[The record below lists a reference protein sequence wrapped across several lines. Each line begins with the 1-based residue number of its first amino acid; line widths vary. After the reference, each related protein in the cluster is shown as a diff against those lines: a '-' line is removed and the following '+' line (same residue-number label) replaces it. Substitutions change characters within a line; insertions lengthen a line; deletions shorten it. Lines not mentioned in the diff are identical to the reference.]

1 VTSYPSAVR
10 CLVPAILIALA
21 QGACGRAS
29 TPPDPAAAPSFQESS
44 IDLPGALV
52 ASPAPARAPA
62 GFLKG
67 QLHLHSNASGDSD
80 TPPDQVRAWYAAR
93 GYDFIVFT
101 DHNRI
106 TAMADAPEGMLV
118 LPGVELTQ
126 NLRSC
131 EPAPLPGDAC
141 LLHVNALFVAGPADG
156 PLLPAQALWI
166 VPRRDDIYARGV
178 DAARALGGIAQL
190 NHPNFQ
196 RGADLEILMTLARRG
211 LTLVEIA
218 NQAVDSDNEGG
229 AGLLSTE
236 ALWDAALTRGARVF
250 GTATD
255 DAHHYDDAAVVRA
268 RGEIAYTGDRGFV
281 MVRADRTAASI
292 RAAVARGDFYSSTG
306 VLLDQLQ
313 IGPEEI
319 AVDVH
324 ADMRAEGAAPVAI
337 DVIGTGGAVLERVAG
352 PRLRFDPR
360 RAPAG
365 YVRVRVTAAGRM
377 AWTQPLW
384 TTGASQP
391 RTEHRP

>member
-1 VTSYPSAVR
+1 MTSYPAAVR
-10 CLVPAILIALA
+10 CLVPLILGALA

-29 TPPDPAAAPSFQESS
+29 ARTDPAAALPFQEPSTEPS
-44 IDLPGALV
+44 GAL
-52 ASPAPARAPA
+52 ASPPAPARAPA

-106 TAMADAPEGMLV
+106 TALADAPEGMLV

-131 EPAPLPGDAC
+131 EPPPLPGNAC

-156 PLLPAQALWI
+156 PLLPAADLWI
-166 VPRRDDIYARGV
+166 TPRRDDIYTRAV
-178 DAARALGGIAQL
+178 DASRALGGIAQL
-190 NHPNFQ
+190 NHPNFH
-196 RGADLEILMTLARRG
+196 RGADLEILMTLAQRG

-218 NQAVDSDNEGG
+218 NEAVDSDNQGG
-229 AGLLSTE
+229 AGLPSTE

-268 RGEIAYTGDRGFV
+268 RGEIAYTGDRGYV
-281 MVRADRTAASI
+281 MVRAERTAASI

-306 VLLDQLQ
+306 VLLDRLQ
-313 IGPEEI
+313 MSPDEI
-319 AVDVH
+319 AVDVRPS
-324 ADMRAEGAAPVAI
+324 DAASI
-337 DVIGTGGAVLERVAG
+337 TIEVIGTGGAVLARAAG

-360 RAPAG
+360 QAPAG
-365 YVRVRVTAAGRM
+365 YVRIRVTAAGQM

-384 TTGASQP
+384 TS
-391 RTEHRP
+391 R